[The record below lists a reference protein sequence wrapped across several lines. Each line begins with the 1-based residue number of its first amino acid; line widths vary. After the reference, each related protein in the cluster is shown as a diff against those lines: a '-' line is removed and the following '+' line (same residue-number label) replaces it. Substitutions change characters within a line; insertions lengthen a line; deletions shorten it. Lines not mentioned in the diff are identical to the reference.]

1 MCFSPWGKNI
11 PWCRNVQNALLSNMF
26 LQQGDNVNFSL
37 FSLHHR
43 SHETGKSIEPSSWDA
58 NDFYPVKDCSVLFL
72 NPRVHYMVITWRCRE
87 GAAPTET
94 NHQVAISF
102 LIKWLLPVF
111 FFCMPSQ
118 SVWWEYTC
126 VCSSSVCSV
135 NNIPEVKEMVFGSWF
150 PFCMTAFPRTS
161 LTPCVFF
168 CFFYWTGKGLKSL
181 MVWFM

>member
-11 PWCRNVQNALLSNMF
+11 PWCRNVQNVLLSNMI
-26 LQQGDNVNFSL
+26 LQQGENVNFSL

-58 NDFYPVKDCSVLFL
+58 NDFYPVNDCSVLFL
-72 NPRVHYMVITWRCRE
+72 NPRVHYMVITWRCWE

-111 FFCMPSQ
+111 FACLLKASGGNTRASAAHLFAQWTTFQRSR
-118 SVWWEYTC
+118 E
-126 VCSSSVCSV
+126 
-135 NNIPEVKEMVFGSWF
+135 WF
-150 PFCMTAFPRTS
+150 SAHGFHFAWQRFREPH
-161 LTPCVFF
+161 
-168 CFFYWTGKGLKSL
+168 
-181 MVWFM
+181 

>member
-58 NDFYPVKDCSVLFL
+58 SDFYPVKDCSVLFL

-111 FFCMPSQ
+111 FLLHAFSKRLVGIHVRLQLICLLSEQHSRGQGNGFRLMVSILHD
-118 SVWWEYTC
+118 SVSANLINT
-126 VCSSSVCSV
+126 
-135 NNIPEVKEMVFGSWF
+135 
-150 PFCMTAFPRTS
+150 
-161 LTPCVFF
+161 L
-168 CFFYWTGKGLKSL
+168 CFFLFFLLNRQGS
-181 MVWFM
+181 